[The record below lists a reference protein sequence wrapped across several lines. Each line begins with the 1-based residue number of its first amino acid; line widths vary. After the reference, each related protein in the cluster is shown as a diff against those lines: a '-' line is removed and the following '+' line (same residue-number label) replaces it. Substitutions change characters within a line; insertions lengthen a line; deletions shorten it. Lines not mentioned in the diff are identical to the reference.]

1 MCRSVIQP
9 IRTANAI
16 AVNEAAFNRLP
27 RRTIANIPQLKDA
40 HHSGAPTSRELVRA
54 CRATFGQRGGI
65 VEGWSDRD
73 PRRRQGEARDLD
85 ATAEYAAAVLRRAAA
100 RAGDDV
106 EIAQIIA

>member
-1 MCRSVIQP
+1 MMQP

-54 CRATFGQRGGI
+54 CRATFGQKRGI

-73 PRRRQGEARDLD
+73 LRRRQGQSRDLD
-85 ATAEYAAAVLRRAAA
+85 PAAEDAAAVFRRPAA
-100 RAGDDV
+100 
-106 EIAQIIA
+106 